1 MAYVNPARRGLG
13 AAAALVL
20 LALSAC
26 GSDNDSASSAT
37 QAAAESNLPSEGN
50 NLPSG
55 DQSISGGGEA
65 TADTMA
71 ATEATT
77 GGSGQPSSDL
87 PTQAFNPGGRKLVI
101 TMTVGVEVADAAA
114 AVDKVIALAD
124 QFGGQLYNS
133 SLDLTDPATAS
144 GDLVFKLP
152 PEQVQA
158 FLGGLE
164 PGIGRRT
171 GMQGN
176 TADVT
181 KQLSDLDAQILTATT
196 SVDRVRFLLAA
207 AKSLDEVILL
217 ENELAERET
226 HLEQLR
232 AQKADLDSQVALATI
247 TVRLTTAP
255 VEELAAAPEPEKKE
269 EKGISDAFRTGW
281 DGFVEIVRGIAIF
294 IGYTAPFLV
303 IGSIVGLIWWRINRR
318 RQRGSQRSRSAAPPP
333 PPAPAEGPHTS
344 TPDSEGAARIP

>member
-1 MAYVNPARRGLG
+1 MTHVNTARRGLG
-13 AAAALVL
+13 VTAALVL

-26 GSDNDSASSAT
+26 GDSNDSSSSAT
-37 QAAAESNLPSEGN
+37 QSPTQSNLPSEDQS

-55 DQSISGGGEA
+55 DPSLSGGGEA
-65 TADTMA
+65 TADTMNA
-71 ATEATT
+71 SAPNAPIPDVAV
-77 GGSGQPSSDL
+77 QP
-87 PTQAFNPGGRKLVI
+87 FNPAGRKLVI

-124 QFGGQLYNS
+124 QHGGQLFNS
-133 SLDLTDPATAS
+133 SLDLTDPETAA

-152 PEQVQA
+152 PEQVQG
-158 FLGGLE
+158 FLSGLD

-181 KQLSDLDAQILTATT
+181 KQLSDLDARILTATT

-207 AKSLDEVILL
+207 AENLDDVILL
-217 ENELAERET
+217 ENELAQRET

-232 AQKADLDSQVALATI
+232 AQKADLDSQVAQATI

-255 VEELAAAPEPEKKE
+255 IEEVAPATTPEKDE
-269 EKGISDAFRTGW
+269 DGISEAFSKGW
-281 DGFVEIVRGIAIF
+281 DGFVDVVRGIVIF
-294 IGYTAPFLV
+294 VGYTAPFLV
-303 IGSIVGLIWWRINRR
+303 IGAVVGLIWWRINRR
-318 RQRGSQRSRSAAPPP
+318 RRQPGSTRSRSAAPPP
-333 PPAPAEGPHTS
+333 PPAPDAGPRTS
-344 TPDSEGAARIP
+344 TPDSADAARNP

>member
-1 MAYVNPARRGLG
+1 MAT
-13 AAAALVL
+13 
-20 LALSAC
+20 
-26 GSDNDSASSAT
+26 D
-37 QAAAESNLPSEGN
+37 AAAESNLPSEGN
-50 NLPSG
+50 ESSGNPSL
-55 DQSISGGGEA
+55 SGGGEA
-65 TADTMA
+65 TADST
-71 ATEATT
+71 ATPASTA
-77 GGSGQPSSDL
+77 PSADL
-87 PTQAFNPGGRKLVI
+87 PSQPFNPGGRKLVI

-124 QFGGQLYNS
+124 QYGGQLYNS
-133 SLDLTDPATAS
+133 SLDLSDPETAA

-152 PEQVQA
+152 PEQVQG
-158 FLGGLE
+158 FLGGLD

-217 ENELAERET
+217 EDELAERET

-247 TVRLTTAP
+247 TVHLTTAP
-255 VEELAAAPEPEKKE
+255 VEAAPEPEP
-269 EKGISDAFRTGW
+269 EKDDDGISDAFRKGW
-281 DGFVEIVRGIAIF
+281 DGFVSVVRGIAIF
-294 IGYTAPFLV
+294 VGYTAPFLL
-303 IGSIVGLIWWRINRR
+303 IGAVVGLIWWRINRR
-318 RQRGSQRSRSAAPPP
+318 RPQGSTRSRSAAPPP
-333 PPAPAEGPHTS
+333 PPAPAADPHTS
-344 TPDSEGAARIP
+344 TPDSADAARTP